1 MPIPI
6 FRQTQST
13 DRHAS
18 ARLDLGQVET
28 HHSEP
33 NANFPISQRLGL
45 AFTRRFDLPRVPSNA
60 PTYNRGCLLF
70 YSVYTHVAGRGLRVR
85 CYTLNKLLTCTL
97 THVTLINSFIALQET
112 NSANYQPSPEPRSLS
127 HLVLSTTT
135 IPVYAT
141 AIYARS
147 LTDHRRRP
155 QPVTFLQRL
164 DIFAPSDYRAAQYQ
178 FPHLQ
183 RCIQTQSQRE
193 SVAWRQA
200 TSWVRSQSQKVD

>member
-28 HHSEP
+28 HHPPSRKRT
-33 NANFPISQRLGL
+33 FPSSSVWASRS
-45 AFTRRFDLPRVPSNA
+45 RFDLPRVPSNA